1 MKAIHPRWSLLG
13 ALGGVLLVGGCGEQA
28 GAPHWNTG
36 GDPRHGAV
44 IITRESCGACHA
56 IPEIQQAD
64 GQVGPPLAH
73 LAERTV
79 IAGVLPNTPANL
91 ERWIQYPQAIT
102 PGNAMP
108 NSGLDDAQARDV
120 AAYLYTLK

>member
-1 MKAIHPRWSLLG
+1 MSATCSRRRLVSLLG
-13 ALGGVLLVGGCGEQA
+13 GMLLVGGCGEHA

-36 GDPRHGAV
+36 GDPRHGAI

-56 IPEIQQAD
+56 IPTIQQAD
-64 GQVGPPLAH
+64 GQVGPPLTH
-73 LAERTV
+73 FAERTV

>member
-1 MKAIHPRWSLLG
+1 MRAQHPRWNLV
-13 ALGGVLLVGGCGEQA
+13 AAVGGLLLVAGCGDQA
-28 GAPHWNTG
+28 SLPHWNTG
-36 GDPRHGAV
+36 GDPRHGAL

-56 IPEIQQAD
+56 IPDIQQAD
-64 GQVGPPLAH
+64 GQVGPSLTH
-73 LAERTV
+73 FAERTM